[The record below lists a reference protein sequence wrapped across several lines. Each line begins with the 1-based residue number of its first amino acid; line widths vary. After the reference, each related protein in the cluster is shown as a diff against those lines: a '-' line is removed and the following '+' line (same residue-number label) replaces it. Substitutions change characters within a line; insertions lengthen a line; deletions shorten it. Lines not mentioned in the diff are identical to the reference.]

1 MPLGMCANMLYIYIT
16 KLQCFC
22 ALYLACALH
31 TKKVKI
37 NHKLMMIKEDGLTPR
52 KPWRNF

>member
-52 KPWRNF
+52 KPW